1 MKSGQG
7 LKVEEVMAI
16 CGQREK
22 SQCKDPEA
30 LDAWMCGDQSDAERP
45 CMGLHGCDCNTAGI
59 SKQRCSEVV
68 NTGLEMEIPNS
79 SLIHM
84 EAMKLIAQ
92 AKHPFH

>member
-7 LKVEEVMAI
+7 LEVEEVMAI

-30 LDAWMCGDQSDAERP
+30 LDAWMCGDQSDAERT

-59 SKQRCSEVV
+59 SKQRCSAGGQYWIRDGDTQFKSHPHGSNEA
-68 NTGLEMEIPNS
+68 NS
-79 SLIHM
+79 IG
-84 EAMKLIAQ
+84 
-92 AKHPFH
+92 